1 MKAEPCCTGRR
12 GRAKSAAPLSALG
25 VASTVAALLAPKC
38 PLCIAAYL
46 TLCGLGAG
54 WAGAVAPV
62 VRPAA
67 FAVSFVAFAALAL
80 AVVRRWRATSGAAAK
95 LPELHAPGATRPPT
109 PHPEEKS

>member
-1 MKAEPCCTGRR
+1 MKDEHCCAGRR
-12 GRAKSAAPLSALG
+12 GRATSAAPLSALG
-25 VASTVAALLAPKC
+25 VASTIAALFAPKC

-67 FAVSFVAFAALAL
+67 FAVSFVAFAALVV
-80 AVVRRWRATSGAAAK
+80 AVVRRRRWRSTSRAGANDHVAVPSDTK
-95 LPELHAPGATRPPT
+95 ETL
-109 PHPEEKS
+109 